1 MRMLKGEIFPFALVL
16 VDNEEEFYKLT
27 AKEEKAGPFPL
38 PGAATTLNYSGD
50 GIGSI
55 ILVALGSLED
65 SEPGEAESI
74 LTHEAVHVKQFVLE
88 DIGEDNP
95 GVETE
100 AYFIQYIANYLIK
113 ELHYRQAKQAKKEA
127 KENGHPGERHED

>member
-95 GVETE
+95 GGETE
-100 AYFIQYIANYLIK
+100 GYFI
-113 ELHYRQAKQAKKEA
+113 
-127 KENGHPGERHED
+127 